1 MTITSIGYAGSI
13 GWAAWAQMAR
23 DLGTDYGIDGVD
35 DLKVLIKAAAAG
47 EITVAAGTAHGQGII
62 DTSDSTITLAG
73 LTAANT
79 WYTIVVRRDWTG
91 GPGAEVTTILA
102 LAGNAAKAIASAR
115 QVGAGVIDDQPIAL
129 VHRGSTL
136 DQVVDLRCWWGNG
149 GLYAASVDA
158 LAYLGRPGSEVRV
171 GSSTFSRR
179 LGAQWV
185 ELPDSIH
192 ADRVTDGVLNPA
204 RIPNLDAAK
213 ITGGVLNAARIPP
226 LPASRINEGVLA
238 AARIP
243 NLDAAKITAGVL
255 AAARIPNLPASR
267 IVEGTLNAARIPNL
281 DAGKLTT
288 GLLHN
293 DRLRNVAGGDDWA
306 RFGQRVGGRIGGFSF
321 RVTGGN
327 NIGIYYED
335 IQLFGIAGFNNVPTY
350 ATIQAQGIYE
360 HTTSLQANVYV
371 SSQGTLR
378 RSTSSRRYKDDITPA
393 PRTPSILDVEPRTW
407 VDRAEAER
415 SDGEAPLP
423 RHYGAI
429 AEDLHDL
436 GLTHL
441 VTYDDQGRPD
451 AISYPLV
458 AISLIPEVRALAD
471 TVAAQAAQIAA
482 LTAAVEALGGPLPTP
497 TQED

>member
-35 DLKVLIKAAAAG
+35 DLKVVIKAAAAG

-73 LTAANT
+73 LTATNT

-171 GSSTFSRR
+171 GASTFSRR

-213 ITGGVLNAARIPP
+213 ITGGVLNAAQIPP
-226 LPASRINEGVLA
+226 LPASRINDGVLA

-243 NLDAAKITAGVL
+243 DLDAAKITAGVL
-255 AAARIPNLPASR
+255 AAARLPAHSAS
-267 IVEGTLNAARIPNL
+267 L
-281 DAGKLTT
+281 LTS
-288 GLLHN
+288 GWLHN
-293 DRLRNVAGGDDWA
+293 DRLLNVAGGSGWA
-306 RFGQRVGGRIGGFSF
+306 RLGPPGAIASDDTFGTGASAGLNF
-321 RVTGGN
+321 RVTGGQ
-327 NIGIYYED
+327 NIGIYAGAK
-335 IQLFGIAGFNNVPTY
+335 QLFGIEGRAADATGAY
-350 ATIQAQGIYE
+350 ATIQALGIYK
-360 HTTSLQANVYV
+360 HTTSAAANVAV
-371 SSQGTLR
+371 SSGGVLR
-378 RSTSSRRYKDDITPA
+378 RSTSSRRYKTDIAPA

-407 VDRAEAER
+407 VDKAEAGREQAK
-415 SDGEAPLP
+415 APTH